1 MYRVS
6 IGDYMDFELKKKLD
20 NLLMA
25 CNAVGIPKPKQM
37 IAIDVFGLIYYFSN
51 GNAEERFHYFSEIY
65 LSGEK
70 PAIDKENIE
79 EEIPKLFKKL
89 CEFDRNSNNDIKLS
103 AVYLL
108 FVTELFKHYNASKYD
123 KKDIDI
129 DKIKTLLKE
138 LNNYSKKI
146 TLQTKVDIT
155 DSKKS
160 INSKQKEESQKQ
172 ITSETTNEKEA
183 PSEESIEELLDRLN
197 KMIGLN
203 GVKAEVNSLV
213 NILKVNKIRKER
225 GLETA
230 NISKHLVFLGNP
242 GTGKTTVARLIS
254 QIYKQLGILEK
265 GQLVEVDRAGLVA
278 GYIGQTA
285 IKTKEKIDEAMGG
298 VLFIDE
304 AYTLAKDGNDFG
316 QEAIDTILKG
326 MEDNRENF
334 VVIVAGYLEP
344 MNKFLE
350 SNPGLKSR
358 FNKFIYFDDY
368 TNKELFDIFLSLCY
382 SKKLSLSK
390 KAEEKLLDYLTK
402 LCQNKP
408 DNFAN
413 GREIRNLFER
423 TYENQ
428 ANRLSKLD
436 IEELTDSIL
445 SEFIEEDLAI

>member
-37 IAIDVFGLIYYFSN
+37 IAIDVFGLIYYFSKC
-51 GNAEERFHYFSEIY
+51 NAEERFNYFSEIY

-265 GQLVEVDRAGLVA
+265 GQLV
-278 GYIGQTA
+278 
-285 IKTKEKIDEAMGG
+285 
-298 VLFIDE
+298 
-304 AYTLAKDGNDFG
+304 
-316 QEAIDTILKG
+316 
-326 MEDNRENF
+326 
-334 VVIVAGYLEP
+334 
-344 MNKFLE
+344 
-350 SNPGLKSR
+350 
-358 FNKFIYFDDY
+358 
-368 TNKELFDIFLSLCY
+368 
-382 SKKLSLSK
+382 
-390 KAEEKLLDYLTK
+390 
-402 LCQNKP
+402 
-408 DNFAN
+408 
-413 GREIRNLFER
+413 
-423 TYENQ
+423 
-428 ANRLSKLD
+428 
-436 IEELTDSIL
+436 
-445 SEFIEEDLAI
+445 